1 MRYDLDEGAGAGL
14 RLGMIMLSTDETV
27 EYEARMVLAGR
38 DVNLMHA
45 RIPAKADVTPE
56 DLASM
61 APEMTRTAALLPRG
75 LRAVAYA
82 CTSGATIIGSD
93 EVARLIH
100 LAHPGVPV
108 SNPLSAVIAAL
119 HRLQVRRI
127 AMVTPYVREV
137 SGPMAAAL
145 GLAGIEVL
153 HAVSFGQK
161 EDWTVARITEAST
174 RCAMLE
180 AGRMPGVEAVF
191 ASCTNLRSFG
201 VIEAVEAELGL
212 PVVTSNQALF
222 WDMLGRAGADARGW
236 GPGRLFT
243 MEHGKIDA

>member
-1 MRYDLDEGAGAGL
+1 MDYDLDQGAGSGL

-38 DVNLMHA
+38 DVNLLHA

-56 DLASM
+56 DLALM
-61 APEMTRTAALLPRG
+61 APEMTRTAALLPKE
-75 LRAVAYA
+75 LSAMAYA
-82 CTSGATIIGSD
+82 CTSGATIIGSE

-108 SNPLSAVIAAL
+108 SNPLSAVITAL
-119 HRLQVRRI
+119 HTLGVGRI
-127 AMVTPYVREV
+127 AMVTPYVPQV
-137 SGPMAAAL
+137 SEPMAAAL
-145 GLAGIEVL
+145 GVAGIEVI

-161 EDWTVARITEAST
+161 EDWTVGRITEAST
-174 RCAMLE
+174 RRAMLE
-180 AGRMPGVEAVF
+180 AGRVPGVEAVF
-191 ASCTNLRSFG
+191 ASCTNLRTFG
-201 VIEAVEAELGL
+201 VIDAVEAELGL

-222 WDMLGRAGADARGW
+222 WDMLRRAGAEARGW

-243 MEHGKIDA
+243 I